1 MEVVTGTAVVVVG
14 AKASNTA
21 HVPDSPLSASHLLT
35 LLRLGIRIKHQD
47 VVLYGEIN

>member
-1 MEVVTGTAVVVVG
+1 MDVVTGTAVVAAR

-21 HVPDSPLSASHLLT
+21 HMPDSLLSASHLLT